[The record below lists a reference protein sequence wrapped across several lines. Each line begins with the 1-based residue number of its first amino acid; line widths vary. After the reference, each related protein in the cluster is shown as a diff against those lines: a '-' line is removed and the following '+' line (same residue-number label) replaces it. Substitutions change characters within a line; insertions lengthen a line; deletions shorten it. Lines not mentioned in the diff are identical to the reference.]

1 MLVVRAAAV
10 YFLLA
15 FGAGFILGPLR
26 ILLLIPRIGERW
38 AELLELP
45 VMLTVCYC
53 AAQWVC
59 RRFVVPPHAAPRL
72 RMGFLALA
80 LLLGAEFGL
89 VLWLRGLTVAQYLA
103 TRDPVSGTA
112 YYLSL
117 LVFALLPFALA
128 RYELHHP
135 SRR

>member
-1 MLVVRAAAV
+1 MLAVKAAAV

-15 FGAGFILGPLR
+15 FGAGFILGPFR
-26 ILLLIPRIGERW
+26 ILVLVPRIGERW

-45 VMLTVCYC
+45 VMMAVCYC
-53 AAQWVC
+53 AARWVC
-59 RRFVVPPHAAPRL
+59 RRFAVPPQAPLRL

-89 VLWLRGLTVAQYLA
+89 VLWLRGLTVTQYLA

-117 LVFALLPFALA
+117 LVFALFPWGLTRVDP
-128 RYELHHP
+128 RHGG
-135 SRR
+135 

>member
-1 MLVVRAAAV
+1 MLVVKAAAL

-15 FGAGFILGPLR
+15 FGAGFILGPFR
-26 ILLLIPRIGERW
+26 ILVLVPRIGERW

-45 VMLTVCYC
+45 VMLAVCYC
-53 AAQWVC
+53 AARWVC
-59 RRFVVPPHAAPRL
+59 RRFAVPPQAAPRL

-89 VLWLRGLTVAQYLA
+89 VLWLRGLSVAQYLA

-117 LVFALLPFALA
+117 LVFALLPLSSQRAQIV
-128 RYELHHP
+128 R
-135 SRR
+135 